1 MKTKLLKYAVKNIL
15 RNKFLSLST
24 ILVLSLLMFFVN
36 ILAVVHDLSF
46 WVIDK
51 INEKLTISL
60 YLKDWITDKSSW
72 VIDLKSKISNFSSEI
87 KVDYIS
93 KEEALRDFLEKS
105 WSDFNSVLQWENPL
119 PWVLKISNIDIEEH
133 DKINEIVSNKTSI
146 LDGRTTPNTKQV
158 DYKGQ
163 FNTIK
168 TITPALQNFQI
179 WIYILIAIFIFS
191 IWIIIYSIISNFIFF
206 FKDEIYITNL
216 VWWARNF
223 VYWPFM
229 IQGAIYS
236 VLALTL
242 WQIIFFLMLN
252 NIDYLFIDKS
262 TSFVKLINT
271 NFVLLFLLELVVFSL
286 LGASSGYF
294 SSRKYI
300 KTL

>member
-146 LDGRTTPNTKQV
+146 LDGRTTPNTKQA

-168 TITPALQNFQI
+168 TITPVLQNFQI
-179 WIYILIAIFIFS
+179 WIYILIWIFIFS

-216 VWWARNF
+216 VWGAKNF

-229 IQGAIYS
+229 IQGVIYS
-236 VLALTL
+236 VLALIL

-286 LGASSGYF
+286 LGAFSGYF